1 MTTLRELLQD
11 YLDMRRSL
19 GFKLHTDG
27 IGLLSFVTFM
37 EQAQAQYISTDLAL
51 VWARQPVS
59 AKPIRWANRLTFVRG
74 FARYCS
80 AIDPRTEIPPTGLLP
95 RSHQRPSPYFFTND
109 DIHHLLQSVLHQP
122 AKESIVNYTLY
133 CLLGLLSV
141 TGLRI
146 GEALGLTLD
155 DVDLDQGVLTICNTK
170 FGKSRL
176 VPLHATTINVMTDY
190 QRRRKQALAGH
201 KIPYWFINAKN
212 KRISYDCVLNIFH
225 RVTANL
231 RSQSGRSRPRLHDLR
246 HHFALMT
253 LLRWYREDLDVEKQL
268 PVLSA
273 FLGHVQVS
281 DTYWYLSAS
290 PELLGMAKERL
301 EHHWGQST

>member
-1 MTTLRELLQD
+1 MIALRELLQD

-27 IGLLSFVTFM
+27 IALLSFVSFM

-51 VWARQPVS
+51 AWAKQPAS
-59 AKPIRWANRLTFVRG
+59 AKPAWWANRLTYVRG

-80 AIDPRTEIPPTGLLP
+80 AIDPRAEVPPTGLLP
-95 RSHQRPSPYFFTND
+95 RPRQRPSPYFFTND
-109 DIHHLLQSVLHQP
+109 DIHRLLQSALHQP
-122 AKESIVNYTLY
+122 AKENIVNYTLY

-146 GEALGLTLD
+146 GEALGLTLG
-155 DVDLDQGVLTICNTK
+155 DVDLGQGILTIRNTK

-176 VPLHATTINVMTDY
+176 VPLHATTIIVMTNY
-190 QRRRKQALAGH
+190 QRCRKQALAGYE
-201 KIPYWFINAKN
+201 IPYWFINAKN
-212 KRISYDCVLNIFH
+212 ERISYDCVLNIFH
-225 RVTANL
+225 CVTADL
-231 RSQSGRSRPRLHDLR
+231 RNQPGRARPRLHDLR
-246 HHFALMT
+246 HYFALTT
-253 LLRWYREDLDVEKQL
+253 LLRWYREGQDVERQL

-290 PELLGMAKERL
+290 PELMGMAKERL
-301 EHHWGQST
+301 EHHWGQSI